1 MLKRHLFLLS
11 LGVLIALSSC
21 SRNRANPP
29 EAAIDRTRPL
39 ATILIPPVPVPEA
52 MFTDNRSPPVIGW
65 LWVGLANTILDKD
78 KSATFDARHA
88 GFRVEAGNRF
98 AEHMRRELAELG
110 FAVRLVGPV
119 ETLPRQRSA
128 AAGQAP
134 DAVLELRID
143 TLAMYSRRLDANY
156 LPTLDT
162 SAWLAEVGAREEGLF
177 SNSYIYGAYADR
189 DGNGYITADP
199 KFAFPSFDA
208 LLQNPEL
215 VEQSFDEGLRKTAQ
229 QIARDIRKDFRP
241 TAVALVA
248 SRTAP
253 APRVDAAATEPR
265 AGSTKGDK
273 VTQWPKK
280 RAPPQAKRQS
290 ALVKPL
296 QVLSGA
302 DG

>member
-11 LGVLIALSSC
+11 LGILVALTSC

-39 ATILIPPVPVPEA
+39 ATILIPPVPVPDA

-65 LWVGLANTILDKD
+65 LWVALANTILDKD

-88 GFRVEAGNRF
+88 GFRAQAGSRF

-110 FAVRLVGPV
+110 FAARLVSSG
-119 ETLPRQRSA
+119 EALPRQRSA
-128 AAGQAP
+128 APGQAP

-189 DGNGYITADP
+189 DGNGYLTADP

-208 LLQNPEL
+208 LLQQPEL
-215 VEQSFDEGLRKTAQ
+215 VEQSFDEGLRKTAR
-229 QIARDIRKDFRP
+229 QIARDIRQDFRP
-241 TAVALVA
+241 APVALAA
-248 SRTAP
+248 SRAVP
-253 APRVDAAATEPR
+253 APRSDAVRLEPANAAKEATAGMPARKKGSGKTSRRAAA
-265 AGSTKGDK
+265 G
-273 VTQWPKK
+273 
-280 RAPPQAKRQS
+280 
-290 ALVKPL
+290 
-296 QVLSGA
+296 
-302 DG
+302 